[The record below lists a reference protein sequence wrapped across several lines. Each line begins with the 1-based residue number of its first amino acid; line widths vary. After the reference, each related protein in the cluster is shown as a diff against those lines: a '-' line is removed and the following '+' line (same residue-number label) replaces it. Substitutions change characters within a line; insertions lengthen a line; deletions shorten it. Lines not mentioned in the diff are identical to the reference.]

1 MTDANE
7 ITHALRLWFQPG
19 DVFEVRVLDAISA
32 DYRREHIESGYFD
45 YEHISAVPEALKRLL
60 SFRGVYVTVNPV
72 NPDLLA
78 RAVNRLRPAGRNP
91 TTADTDIVRRRWLLI
106 DCDPRRASGVSSSNA
121 EHDFALAKAREI
133 RDGLSSLGWADPIM
147 TDSGN
152 GAQLMYRID
161 LPADDGE
168 LVRRVIGEIAKAS
181 SEQVA
186 IDTSVHNPARIWR
199 LPGTMNCKGDSI
211 PERPHRMARIL
222 EEPQD
227 IVPVSRK
234 QMQDIVSYQSEDT
247 QTDVPDDEWKH
258 TMPAFDLDSW
268 IAQYCPELGSPQ
280 PWKGGRKWIFPVCP
294 FNEAHTNKSAVLIQE
309 PSGAVAFKCH
319 HNGCSGNDWRALRE
333 LREPGCYDRRE
344 EASSDVDLSGI
355 LKRKPEVEIVLPPE
369 PEIFRP
375 WREISSSDIREML
388 KGTYLG
394 ELTSIYSCV
403 TRPPLPVEASLLKA
417 IVTVACCLTGEA
429 SVEELQR
436 RNGTLGGLRLIGADR
451 AKLKINTAGGQ
462 VCNVYAMLVA
472 NSASGKDIG
481 NLIGKFAR
489 MNNPSIRLTDGDP
502 VMPDWNLGTSA
513 SAEGLAK
520 VLTRKPNGL
529 LVISEMANWL
539 DPHHWQNKATSF
551 LTEAFGQGYYDQNF
565 SDRGRCVSSR
575 SVDYCCPN
583 IIANIQPRVF
593 GELADI
599 QNIYTGFLGR
609 FIFAVMP
616 EFYGN
621 PARFDSADLLEQM
634 RVIVDIF
641 LRKKGVV
648 EVEEEYA
655 DEIQKVF
662 LGKCDPKLNPSW
674 RRLCCEYYPRF
685 MVMLSV
691 NHGIKS
697 QGESVII
704 TDEAKS
710 KARMLTLWFFA
721 QAEKVLGDIMD
732 CDSRSREMEQ
742 KLKRIFEIIRD
753 QDRGDGVLTSTIS
766 HCASGSGTTSSDR
779 CKLLA
784 ELIERGWIS
793 QENNRFMVL
802 NPPPGMGK
810 TKLRKK

>member
-7 ITHALRLWFQPG
+7 ITHALHLWFLAG
-19 DVFEVRVLDAISA
+19 DVFEVRVLDAVSA

-227 IVPVSRK
+227 IVSVSRE

-344 EASSDVDLSGI
+344 EANSDVDLSGI
-355 LKRKPEVEIVLPPE
+355 LKPNRIEKQEKEAPLFPNPGPVPDKLLSIPGFIDDVVKLSMQSAPYPNRVLSFTGALALLAFLVGRKVQDKRDNRSNIYLIALADSGTGKDHPRKVNFNIAFRAGVAGAIGDAFASGEGLEDALFMHPSMLFQADE
-369 PEIFRP
+369 FDCIFNT
-375 WREISSSDIREML
+375 L
-388 KGTYLG
+388 KYSKDNRA
-394 ELTSIYSCV
+394 ESIN
-403 TRPPLPVEASLLKA
+403 EKLLK
-417 IVTVACCLTGEA
+417 
-429 SVEELQR
+429 
-436 RNGTLGGLRLIGADR
+436 
-451 AKLKINTAGGQ
+451 
-462 VCNVYAMLVA
+462 
-472 NSASGKDIG
+472 
-481 NLIGKFAR
+481 
-489 MNNPSIRLTDGDP
+489 
-502 VMPDWNLGTSA
+502 
-513 SAEGLAK
+513 
-520 VLTRKPNGL
+520 
-529 LVISEMANWL
+529 
-539 DPHHWQNKATSF
+539 
-551 LTEAFGQGYYDQNF
+551 
-565 SDRGRCVSSR
+565 
-575 SVDYCCPN
+575 
-583 IIANIQPRVF
+583 
-593 GELADI
+593 
-599 QNIYTGFLGR
+599 
-609 FIFAVMP
+609 
-616 EFYGN
+616 FYGASN
-621 PARFDSADLLEQM
+621 TIYP
-634 RVIVDIF
+634 
-641 LRKKGVV
+641 LRKKASAKKKDGTVHEIAHIVNPNLVLLGTAIPQYFYESLSRRVLENGLVARCIIV
-648 EVEEEYA
+648 EAGKRGEAGNPQPITPSDSLIRAATYLANLDVNGNLTNEYPKPLIITETPEA
-655 DEIQKVF
+655 TAALREVQLECDRRYNFYEAQNEGAAKALWARAHEKV
-662 LGKCDPKLNPSW
+662 CKLA
-674 RRLCCEYYPRF
+674 
-685 MVMLSV
+685 ML
-691 NHGIKS
+691 HGISGNVYNPLITEKS
-697 QGESVII
+697 VRWAWKFIDHLTQ
-704 TDEAKS
+704 
-710 KARMLTLWFFA
+710 RMLYMADRYVYENIFD
-721 QAEKVLGDIMD
+721 EKCQRAI
-732 CDSRSREMEQ
+732 R
-742 KLKRIFEIIRD
+742 KLQEHGGR
-753 QDRGDGVLTSTIS
+753 LS
-766 HCASGSGTTSSDR
+766 HS
-779 CKLLA
+779 KLLRLLHESADSMKKIA
-784 ELIERGWIS
+784 ETL
-793 QENNRFMVL
+793 QEKGTIQVEYDSSVRPAAKIYRLVE
-802 NPPPGMGK
+802 
-810 TKLRKK
+810 

>member
-7 ITHALRLWFQPG
+7 ITHALRLWFQAG
-19 DVFEVRVLDAISA
+19 DVFEVRVLDAVSA

-121 EHDFALAKAREI
+121 EHESALAKAREI
-133 RDGLSSLGWADPIM
+133 RNGLSSLGWADPIM

-222 EEPQD
+222 DEPQD
-227 IVPVSRK
+227 IVPVSRE
-234 QMQDIVSYQSEDT
+234 QMQDIVSYQNEDT

-355 LKRKPEVEIVLPPE
+355 LKPNRIEKQEKEAPLFPNPGPVPDKLLSIPGFIDDVVKLSMQSAPYPNRVLSFTGALALLAFLVGRKVQDKRDNRSNIYLIALADSGTGKDHPRKVNFNIAFRAGVAGAIGDAFASGEGLEDALFMHPSMLFQADE
-369 PEIFRP
+369 FDCIFNT
-375 WREISSSDIREML
+375 L
-388 KGTYLG
+388 KYSKDNRA
-394 ELTSIYSCV
+394 ESIN
-403 TRPPLPVEASLLKA
+403 EKLLK
-417 IVTVACCLTGEA
+417 
-429 SVEELQR
+429 
-436 RNGTLGGLRLIGADR
+436 
-451 AKLKINTAGGQ
+451 
-462 VCNVYAMLVA
+462 
-472 NSASGKDIG
+472 
-481 NLIGKFAR
+481 
-489 MNNPSIRLTDGDP
+489 
-502 VMPDWNLGTSA
+502 
-513 SAEGLAK
+513 
-520 VLTRKPNGL
+520 
-529 LVISEMANWL
+529 
-539 DPHHWQNKATSF
+539 
-551 LTEAFGQGYYDQNF
+551 
-565 SDRGRCVSSR
+565 
-575 SVDYCCPN
+575 
-583 IIANIQPRVF
+583 
-593 GELADI
+593 
-599 QNIYTGFLGR
+599 
-609 FIFAVMP
+609 
-616 EFYGN
+616 FYGASN
-621 PARFDSADLLEQM
+621 TIYP
-634 RVIVDIF
+634 
-641 LRKKGVV
+641 LRKKASAKKKDGTVHEIAHIVNPNLVLLGTAIPQYFYESLSRRVLENGLVARCIIV
-648 EVEEEYA
+648 EAGKRGEAGNPQPITPSDSLIRAATYLANLDVNGNLTNEYPKPLIITETPEA
-655 DEIQKVF
+655 TAALREVQQECDRRYNFYEAQNEGAAKALWARAHEKV
-662 LGKCDPKLNPSW
+662 CKLA
-674 RRLCCEYYPRF
+674 
-685 MVMLSV
+685 ML
-691 NHGIKS
+691 HGISSNVYNPLITEKS
-697 QGESVII
+697 VRWAWKFIDHLTQ
-704 TDEAKS
+704 
-710 KARMLTLWFFA
+710 RMLYMADRYVYENIFD
-721 QAEKVLGDIMD
+721 EKCQRAI
-732 CDSRSREMEQ
+732 R
-742 KLKRIFEIIRD
+742 KLQEHGGR
-753 QDRGDGVLTSTIS
+753 LS
-766 HCASGSGTTSSDR
+766 HS
-779 CKLLA
+779 KLLRLLHESADSMKKIA
-784 ELIERGWIS
+784 ETL
-793 QENNRFMVL
+793 QEKGTVQVEYDSSVRPAAKIYRLVE
-802 NPPPGMGK
+802 
-810 TKLRKK
+810 

>member
-7 ITHALRLWFQPG
+7 ITHALRLWFQAG
-19 DVFEVRVLDAISA
+19 DVFEVRVLDAVSA

-45 YEHISAVPEALKRLL
+45 YEHISAIPEALKRLL

-121 EHDFALAKAREI
+121 EHESALAKAREI

-222 EEPQD
+222 DEPQD
-227 IVPVSRK
+227 IVSVPRE

-344 EASSDVDLSGI
+344 EANSDVDLSGI
-355 LKRKPEVEIVLPPE
+355 LKPNRIEKQEKEAPLFPNPGPVPDKLLSIPGFIDDVVKLSMQSAPYPNRVLSFTGALALLAFLVGRKVQDKRDNRSNIYLIALADSGTGKDHPRKVNFNIAFRAGVAGAIGDAFASGEGLEDALFMHPSMLFQADE
-369 PEIFRP
+369 FDCIFNT
-375 WREISSSDIREML
+375 L
-388 KGTYLG
+388 KYSKDNRA
-394 ELTSIYSCV
+394 ESIN
-403 TRPPLPVEASLLKA
+403 EKLLK
-417 IVTVACCLTGEA
+417 
-429 SVEELQR
+429 
-436 RNGTLGGLRLIGADR
+436 
-451 AKLKINTAGGQ
+451 
-462 VCNVYAMLVA
+462 
-472 NSASGKDIG
+472 
-481 NLIGKFAR
+481 
-489 MNNPSIRLTDGDP
+489 
-502 VMPDWNLGTSA
+502 
-513 SAEGLAK
+513 
-520 VLTRKPNGL
+520 
-529 LVISEMANWL
+529 
-539 DPHHWQNKATSF
+539 
-551 LTEAFGQGYYDQNF
+551 
-565 SDRGRCVSSR
+565 
-575 SVDYCCPN
+575 
-583 IIANIQPRVF
+583 
-593 GELADI
+593 
-599 QNIYTGFLGR
+599 
-609 FIFAVMP
+609 
-616 EFYGN
+616 FYGASN
-621 PARFDSADLLEQM
+621 TIYP
-634 RVIVDIF
+634 
-641 LRKKGVV
+641 LRKKASAKKKDGTVHEIAHIVNPNLVLLGTAIPQYFYESLSRRVLENGLVARCIIV
-648 EVEEEYA
+648 EAGKRGEAGNPQPITPSDSLIRAATYLANLDVNGNLTNEYPKPLIITETPEA
-655 DEIQKVF
+655 TAALREVQLECDRRYNFYEAQNEGAAKALWARAHEKV
-662 LGKCDPKLNPSW
+662 CKLA
-674 RRLCCEYYPRF
+674 
-685 MVMLSV
+685 ML
-691 NHGIKS
+691 HGISSNVYNPLITEKS
-697 QGESVII
+697 VRWAWKFIDHLTG
-704 TDEAKS
+704 
-710 KARMLTLWFFA
+710 RMLYMANRYVYENVFD
-721 QAEKVLGDIMD
+721 EKCQRVLRHITEAGGVIGHTKLL
-732 CDSRSREMEQ
+732 RKSRES
-742 KLKRIFEIIRD
+742 FEVFKKIIDTLREN
-753 QDRGDGVLTSTIS
+753 
-766 HCASGSGTTSSDR
+766 GS
-779 CKLLA
+779 
-784 ELIERGWIS
+784 IEI
-793 QENNRFMVL
+793 EIDK
-802 NPPPGMGK
+802 GK
-810 TKLRKK
+810 TKPMRIYHLICE

>member
-7 ITHALRLWFQPG
+7 ITHALRLWFQAG
-19 DVFEVRVLDAISA
+19 DVFEVRVLDAVSA

-121 EHDFALAKAREI
+121 EHESALAKAREI
-133 RDGLSSLGWADPIM
+133 RDGLSSLGWPDPIM

-227 IVPVSRK
+227 IVSVSRE

-268 IAQYCPELGSPQ
+268 IVQYCPELGSPQ

-344 EASSDVDLSGI
+344 EANSDVDLSGI
-355 LKRKPEVEIVLPPE
+355 LKPNRIEKQEKEAPLFPNPGPVPDKLLSIPGFIDDVVKLSMQSAPYPNRVLSFTGALALLAFLVGRKVQDKRDNRSNIYLIALADSGTGKDHPRKVNFNIAFRAGVAGAIGDAFASGEGLEDALFMHPSMLFQADE
-369 PEIFRP
+369 FDCIFNT
-375 WREISSSDIREML
+375 L
-388 KGTYLG
+388 KYSKDNRA
-394 ELTSIYSCV
+394 ESIN
-403 TRPPLPVEASLLKA
+403 EKLLK
-417 IVTVACCLTGEA
+417 
-429 SVEELQR
+429 
-436 RNGTLGGLRLIGADR
+436 
-451 AKLKINTAGGQ
+451 
-462 VCNVYAMLVA
+462 
-472 NSASGKDIG
+472 
-481 NLIGKFAR
+481 
-489 MNNPSIRLTDGDP
+489 
-502 VMPDWNLGTSA
+502 
-513 SAEGLAK
+513 
-520 VLTRKPNGL
+520 
-529 LVISEMANWL
+529 
-539 DPHHWQNKATSF
+539 
-551 LTEAFGQGYYDQNF
+551 
-565 SDRGRCVSSR
+565 
-575 SVDYCCPN
+575 
-583 IIANIQPRVF
+583 
-593 GELADI
+593 
-599 QNIYTGFLGR
+599 
-609 FIFAVMP
+609 
-616 EFYGN
+616 FYGASN
-621 PARFDSADLLEQM
+621 TIYP
-634 RVIVDIF
+634 
-641 LRKKGVV
+641 LRKKASAKKKDGTVHEIAHIVNPNLVLLGTAIPQYFYESLSRRVLENGLVARCIIV
-648 EVEEEYA
+648 EAGKRGEAGNPQPITPSDSLIRAATYLANLDVNGNLTNEYPKPLIITETPEA
-655 DEIQKVF
+655 TAALREVQLECDRRYNFYEAQNEGAAKALWARAHEKV
-662 LGKCDPKLNPSW
+662 CKLA
-674 RRLCCEYYPRF
+674 
-685 MVMLSV
+685 ML
-691 NHGIKS
+691 HGISSNVYNPLISEKS
-697 QGESVII
+697 VRWAWKFIDHLTQ
-704 TDEAKS
+704 
-710 KARMLTLWFFA
+710 RMLYMADRYVYENIFD
-721 QAEKVLGDIMD
+721 EKCQRAI
-732 CDSRSREMEQ
+732 R
-742 KLKRIFEIIRD
+742 KLQEHGGR
-753 QDRGDGVLTSTIS
+753 LS
-766 HCASGSGTTSSDR
+766 HS
-779 CKLLA
+779 KLLRLLHESADSMKKIA
-784 ELIERGWIS
+784 ETL
-793 QENNRFMVL
+793 QEKGTVQVEYDSSVRPAAKIYRLVE
-802 NPPPGMGK
+802 
-810 TKLRKK
+810 

>member
-7 ITHALRLWFQPG
+7 ITHALRLWFQAG
-19 DVFEVRVLDAISA
+19 DVFEVRVLDAVSA

-121 EHDFALAKAREI
+121 EHESALAKAREI
-133 RDGLSSLGWADPIM
+133 RDGLSSLGWPKPVL

-227 IVPVSRK
+227 IVSVSRE

-344 EASSDVDLSGI
+344 EANSDVDLSGI
-355 LKRKPEVEIVLPPE
+355 LKPNRIEKQEKEAPLFPNPGPVPDKLLSIPGFIDDVVKLSMQSAPYPNRVLSFTGALALLAFLVGRKVQDKRDNRSNIYLIALADSGTGKDHPRKVNFNIAFRAGVAGAIGDAFASGEGLEDALFMHPSMLFQADE
-369 PEIFRP
+369 FDCIFNT
-375 WREISSSDIREML
+375 L
-388 KGTYLG
+388 KYSKDNRA
-394 ELTSIYSCV
+394 ESIN
-403 TRPPLPVEASLLKA
+403 EKLLK
-417 IVTVACCLTGEA
+417 
-429 SVEELQR
+429 
-436 RNGTLGGLRLIGADR
+436 
-451 AKLKINTAGGQ
+451 
-462 VCNVYAMLVA
+462 
-472 NSASGKDIG
+472 
-481 NLIGKFAR
+481 
-489 MNNPSIRLTDGDP
+489 
-502 VMPDWNLGTSA
+502 
-513 SAEGLAK
+513 
-520 VLTRKPNGL
+520 
-529 LVISEMANWL
+529 
-539 DPHHWQNKATSF
+539 
-551 LTEAFGQGYYDQNF
+551 
-565 SDRGRCVSSR
+565 
-575 SVDYCCPN
+575 
-583 IIANIQPRVF
+583 
-593 GELADI
+593 
-599 QNIYTGFLGR
+599 
-609 FIFAVMP
+609 
-616 EFYGN
+616 FYGASN
-621 PARFDSADLLEQM
+621 TIYP
-634 RVIVDIF
+634 
-641 LRKKGVV
+641 LRKKASAKKKDGTVHEIAHIVNPNLVLLGTAIPQYFYESLSRRVLENGLVARCIIV
-648 EVEEEYA
+648 EAGKRGEAGNPQPITPSDSLIRAATYLANLDVNGNLTNEYPKPLIITETPEA
-655 DEIQKVF
+655 TAALREVQQECDRRYNFYEAQSEGAAKALWARAHEKV
-662 LGKCDPKLNPSW
+662 CKLA
-674 RRLCCEYYPRF
+674 
-685 MVMLSV
+685 ML
-691 NHGIKS
+691 HGIS
-697 QGESVII
+697 GNVYNPLI
-704 TDEAKS
+704 TDKS
-710 KARMLTLWFFA
+710 VKWAWKFIDHLTQRMLYMADRYVYENIFD
-721 QAEKVLGDIMD
+721 EKCQRAI
-732 CDSRSREMEQ
+732 R
-742 KLKRIFEIIRD
+742 KLQEHGGR
-753 QDRGDGVLTSTIS
+753 LS
-766 HCASGSGTTSSDR
+766 HS
-779 CKLLA
+779 KLLRLLHESADSMKKIA
-784 ELIERGWIS
+784 ETL
-793 QENNRFMVL
+793 QEKGTVQVEYDSSVRPAAKIYRLVE
-802 NPPPGMGK
+802 
-810 TKLRKK
+810 

>member
-7 ITHALRLWFQPG
+7 IIHALRLWFQAG
-19 DVFEVRVLDAISA
+19 DVFEVRVLDAVNA

-121 EHDFALAKAREI
+121 EHESALAKAREI
-133 RDGLSSLGWADPIM
+133 RDGLSSLGWPDSIM

-227 IVPVSRK
+227 IVPVSK
-234 QMQDIVSYQSEDT
+234 EQMQDIVSHQSEDT

-344 EASSDVDLSGI
+344 EANSDVDLSGI
-355 LKRKPEVEIVLPPE
+355 LKPNRIEKQEKEAPLFPNPGPVPDKLLSIPGFIDDVVKLSMQSAPYPNRVLSFTGALALLAFLVGRKVQDKRDNRSNIYLIALADSGTGKDHPRKVNFNIAFRAGVAGAIGDAFASGEGLEDALFMHPSMLFQADE
-369 PEIFRP
+369 FDCIFNT
-375 WREISSSDIREML
+375 L
-388 KGTYLG
+388 KYSKDNRA
-394 ELTSIYSCV
+394 ESIN
-403 TRPPLPVEASLLKA
+403 EKLLK
-417 IVTVACCLTGEA
+417 
-429 SVEELQR
+429 
-436 RNGTLGGLRLIGADR
+436 
-451 AKLKINTAGGQ
+451 
-462 VCNVYAMLVA
+462 
-472 NSASGKDIG
+472 
-481 NLIGKFAR
+481 
-489 MNNPSIRLTDGDP
+489 
-502 VMPDWNLGTSA
+502 
-513 SAEGLAK
+513 
-520 VLTRKPNGL
+520 
-529 LVISEMANWL
+529 
-539 DPHHWQNKATSF
+539 
-551 LTEAFGQGYYDQNF
+551 
-565 SDRGRCVSSR
+565 
-575 SVDYCCPN
+575 
-583 IIANIQPRVF
+583 
-593 GELADI
+593 
-599 QNIYTGFLGR
+599 
-609 FIFAVMP
+609 
-616 EFYGN
+616 FYGASN
-621 PARFDSADLLEQM
+621 TIYP
-634 RVIVDIF
+634 
-641 LRKKGVV
+641 LRKKASAKKKDGTVHEIAHIVNPNLVLLGTAIPQYFYESLSRRVLENGLVARCIIV
-648 EVEEEYA
+648 EAGKRGEAGNPQPITPSDSLIRAATYLANLDVNGNLTNEYPKPLIITETPEA
-655 DEIQKVF
+655 TAALREVQLECDRRYNFYEAQNEGAAKALWARAHEKV
-662 LGKCDPKLNPSW
+662 CKLA
-674 RRLCCEYYPRF
+674 
-685 MVMLSV
+685 ML
-691 NHGIKS
+691 HGISSNVYNPLITEKS
-697 QGESVII
+697 VRWAWKFIDHLTQ
-704 TDEAKS
+704 
-710 KARMLTLWFFA
+710 RMLYMADRYVYENIFD
-721 QAEKVLGDIMD
+721 EKCQRAI
-732 CDSRSREMEQ
+732 R
-742 KLKRIFEIIRD
+742 KLQEHGGR
-753 QDRGDGVLTSTIS
+753 LPHS
-766 HCASGSGTTSSDR
+766 
-779 CKLLA
+779 KLLRLLHESADSMKKIA
-784 ELIERGWIS
+784 ETL
-793 QENNRFMVL
+793 QEKGTVQVEYDSSVRPAAKIYRLVE
-802 NPPPGMGK
+802 
-810 TKLRKK
+810 

>member
-7 ITHALRLWFQPG
+7 IIHALRLWFQAG
-19 DVFEVRVLDAISA
+19 DVFEVRVLDAVSA

-133 RDGLSSLGWADPIM
+133 RDGLSSLGWPDPIM

-227 IVPVSRK
+227 IVSVSRE
-234 QMQDIVSYQSEDT
+234 QMQDIVLYQSEDT

-258 TMPAFDLDSW
+258 AMPAFDLDSW

-344 EASSDVDLSGI
+344 EANSDVDLSGI
-355 LKRKPEVEIVLPPE
+355 LKPNRIEKQEKEAPLFPNPGPVPDKLLSIPGFIDDVVKLSMQSAPYPNRVLSFTGALALLAFLVGRKVQDKRDNRSNIYLIALADSGTGKDHPRKVNFNIAFRAGVAGAIGDAFASGEGLEDALFMHPSMLFQADE
-369 PEIFRP
+369 FDCIFNT
-375 WREISSSDIREML
+375 L
-388 KGTYLG
+388 KYSKDNRA
-394 ELTSIYSCV
+394 ESIN
-403 TRPPLPVEASLLKA
+403 EKLLK
-417 IVTVACCLTGEA
+417 
-429 SVEELQR
+429 
-436 RNGTLGGLRLIGADR
+436 
-451 AKLKINTAGGQ
+451 
-462 VCNVYAMLVA
+462 
-472 NSASGKDIG
+472 
-481 NLIGKFAR
+481 
-489 MNNPSIRLTDGDP
+489 
-502 VMPDWNLGTSA
+502 
-513 SAEGLAK
+513 
-520 VLTRKPNGL
+520 
-529 LVISEMANWL
+529 
-539 DPHHWQNKATSF
+539 
-551 LTEAFGQGYYDQNF
+551 
-565 SDRGRCVSSR
+565 
-575 SVDYCCPN
+575 
-583 IIANIQPRVF
+583 
-593 GELADI
+593 
-599 QNIYTGFLGR
+599 
-609 FIFAVMP
+609 
-616 EFYGN
+616 FYGASN
-621 PARFDSADLLEQM
+621 TIYP
-634 RVIVDIF
+634 
-641 LRKKGVV
+641 LRKKASAKKKDGTVHEIAHIVNPNLVLLGTAIPQYFYESLSRRVLENGLVARCIIV
-648 EVEEEYA
+648 EAGKRGEAGNPQPITPSDSLIRAATYLANLDVNGNLTNEYPKPLIITETPEA
-655 DEIQKVF
+655 TAALREVQQECDRRYNFYEAQNEGAAKALWARAHEKV
-662 LGKCDPKLNPSW
+662 CKLA
-674 RRLCCEYYPRF
+674 
-685 MVMLSV
+685 ML
-691 NHGIKS
+691 HGISGNVYNPLITEKS
-697 QGESVII
+697 VRWAWKFIDHLTQ
-704 TDEAKS
+704 
-710 KARMLTLWFFA
+710 RMLYMADRYVYENIFD
-721 QAEKVLGDIMD
+721 EKCQRAI
-732 CDSRSREMEQ
+732 R
-742 KLKRIFEIIRD
+742 KLQEHGGR
-753 QDRGDGVLTSTIS
+753 LS
-766 HCASGSGTTSSDR
+766 HS
-779 CKLLA
+779 KLLRLLHESADSMKKIA
-784 ELIERGWIS
+784 ETL
-793 QENNRFMVL
+793 QEKGTVQVEYDSSVRPAAKIYRLVE
-802 NPPPGMGK
+802 
-810 TKLRKK
+810 

>member
-7 ITHALRLWFQPG
+7 ITHALRLWFQAG
-19 DVFEVRVLDAISA
+19 DVFEVRVLDAVSA

-121 EHDFALAKAREI
+121 EHESALAKAREI

-227 IVPVSRK
+227 IVSVSRE
-234 QMQDIVSYQSEDT
+234 QMQDIVSYQNVAPLA
-247 QTDVPDDEWKH
+247 DVPDDEWKH

-344 EASSDVDLSGI
+344 EANSDVDLSGI
-355 LKRKPEVEIVLPPE
+355 LKPNRIEKQEKEAPLFPNPGPVPDKLLSIPGFIDDVVKLSMQSAPYPNRVLSFTGALALLAFLVGRKVQDKRDNRSNIYLIALADSGTGKDHPRKVNFNIAFRAGVAGAIGDAFASGEGLEDALFMHPSMLFQADE
-369 PEIFRP
+369 FDCIFNT
-375 WREISSSDIREML
+375 L
-388 KGTYLG
+388 KYSKDNRA
-394 ELTSIYSCV
+394 ESIN
-403 TRPPLPVEASLLKA
+403 EKLLK
-417 IVTVACCLTGEA
+417 
-429 SVEELQR
+429 
-436 RNGTLGGLRLIGADR
+436 
-451 AKLKINTAGGQ
+451 
-462 VCNVYAMLVA
+462 
-472 NSASGKDIG
+472 
-481 NLIGKFAR
+481 
-489 MNNPSIRLTDGDP
+489 
-502 VMPDWNLGTSA
+502 
-513 SAEGLAK
+513 
-520 VLTRKPNGL
+520 
-529 LVISEMANWL
+529 
-539 DPHHWQNKATSF
+539 
-551 LTEAFGQGYYDQNF
+551 
-565 SDRGRCVSSR
+565 
-575 SVDYCCPN
+575 
-583 IIANIQPRVF
+583 
-593 GELADI
+593 
-599 QNIYTGFLGR
+599 
-609 FIFAVMP
+609 
-616 EFYGN
+616 FYGASN
-621 PARFDSADLLEQM
+621 TIYP
-634 RVIVDIF
+634 
-641 LRKKGVV
+641 LRKKASAKKKDGTVHEIAHIVNPNLVLLGTAIPQYFYESLSRRVLENGLVARCIIV
-648 EVEEEYA
+648 EAGKRGEAGNPQPITPSDSLIRAATYLANLDVNGNLTNEYPKPLIITETPEA
-655 DEIQKVF
+655 TAALREVQLECDRRYNFYEAQNEGAAKALWARAHEKV
-662 LGKCDPKLNPSW
+662 CKLA
-674 RRLCCEYYPRF
+674 
-685 MVMLSV
+685 ML
-691 NHGIKS
+691 HGISGNVYNPLITEKS
-697 QGESVII
+697 VRWAWKFIDHLTQ
-704 TDEAKS
+704 
-710 KARMLTLWFFA
+710 RMLYMADRYVYENIFD
-721 QAEKVLGDIMD
+721 EKCQRAI
-732 CDSRSREMEQ
+732 R
-742 KLKRIFEIIRD
+742 KLQEHGGR
-753 QDRGDGVLTSTIS
+753 LS
-766 HCASGSGTTSSDR
+766 HS
-779 CKLLA
+779 KLLRLLHESADSMKKIA
-784 ELIERGWIS
+784 ETL
-793 QENNRFMVL
+793 QEKGTVQVEYDSSVRPAAKIYRLVE
-802 NPPPGMGK
+802 
-810 TKLRKK
+810 